1 MLLKWA
7 QSPNLNVFF
16 IILQLWEYANIIARF
31 GMHLPGK
38 NEKLHISFQLCKVSS
53 LHPSH
58 PYTSH
63 LSPLTSPEEKKK
75 ERKNNKAS
83 RGTGN
88 IVKGQSR
95 SLWQLYKSALL
106 SRLLGNSPWKQDQTL
121 HKGPH
126 VLWVATLFCPWIWV
140 LCRGYFYL
148 LLQLRPVCYVRVLL
162 HLDLEVWT
170 LKAKL
175 ITLPATWCLRFQSN
189 EALSLT
195 SVSDL

>member
-1 MLLKWA
+1 MFSSLFCNFGSMPTSLQDLA
-7 QSPNLNVFF
+7 CIYLERMRNF
-16 IILQLWEYANIIARF
+16 IFHFSFARF
-31 GMHLPGK
+31 P
-38 NEKLHISFQLCKVSS
+38 
-53 LHPSH
+53 
-58 PYTSH
+58 PYTP
-63 LSPLTSPEEKKK
+63 LTPTPLTSPPRLPLRKKKK

-175 ITLPATWCLRFQSN
+175 ITLPAT
-189 EALSLT
+189 
-195 SVSDL
+195 